1 MQFERAI
8 TSKVT
13 IGDQPGEAD
22 LGRLKAEGYAGVVN
36 LRNDGEP
43 EQPLGT
49 AAEGGQVRALGMD
62 YLHMG
67 VGGSPLTEDGV
78 KSVCDFLDAHP
89 KVMVH
94 CRKGGR
100 AAALVLIHQAQANGW
115 SAAEA
120 VAKGRGLGLEVDGG
134 LRAIVENYL
143 DTHRAGGAFPGP
155 ETVKRGEDAKDSKR

>member
-1 MQFERAI
+1 MLFERAI
-8 TSKVT
+8 TPQIT
-13 IGDQPGEAD
+13 IGDQPSESD
-22 LGRLKAEGYAGVVN
+22 LVRFKAEGFTGVIN

-43 EQPLGT
+43 EQPLST
-49 AAEGGQVRALGMD
+49 TAEGEKVRGLGMD

-67 VGGSPLTEDGV
+67 VGGPLGEVGV
-78 KSVCDFLDAHP
+78 KAVCDFIDAHG

-100 AAALVLIHQAQANGW
+100 AAALVLIHQANAAGW

-134 LRAIVENYL
+134 LRSIVENYL
-143 DTHRAGGAFPGP
+143 DDHRDG
-155 ETVKRGEDAKDSKR
+155 